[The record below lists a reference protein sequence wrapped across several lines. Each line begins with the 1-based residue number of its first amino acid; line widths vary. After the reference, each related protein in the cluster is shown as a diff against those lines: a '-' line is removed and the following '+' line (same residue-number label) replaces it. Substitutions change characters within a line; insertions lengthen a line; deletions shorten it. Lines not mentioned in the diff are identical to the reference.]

1 MKAVLAAAI
10 AQQQQQHRTPKK
22 PTENKNKMLK
32 SQIIPHWF
40 IQF

>member
-1 MKAVLAAAI
+1 MKAILAAATTANI
-10 AQQQQQHRTPKK
+10 KLPKKK

-32 SQIIPHWF
+32 SQIIPLWF